1 MNGNMNLG
9 ARLSRLENSEGNEY
23 KNSIKYAYQYFD
35 GILSNDISMPD
46 ALSPVPFNM
55 KETKNLNVIDGK
67 VMLEKGKTYIAFA
80 TIQNSTYSHYVQ
92 IRNYNNDILSESGS
106 DKSYQSTT
114 ISRIYT
120 ATENDALFI
129 TVSSG
134 EGGSGSLRRNAT
146 FSVIQLD

>member
-9 ARLSRLENSEGNEY
+9 ARLSRLENGGGIEN
-23 KNSIKYAYQYFD
+23 KNSLKYVYQYFD
-35 GILSNDISMPD
+35 GVQSDNIDMSDV
-46 ALSPVPFNM
+46 LSPVPFNM
-55 KETKNLNVIDGK
+55 NEAKNLNVIDGK
-67 VMLEKGKTYIAFA
+67 VILEKGKTYIALA

-92 IRNYNNDILSESGS
+92 LRNNNNVILCESGS
-106 DKSYQSTT
+106 DRSYQSTT

-120 ATENDALFI
+120 AAENDSLFI

-134 EGGSGSLRRNAT
+134 EGGAGSLRRNAT